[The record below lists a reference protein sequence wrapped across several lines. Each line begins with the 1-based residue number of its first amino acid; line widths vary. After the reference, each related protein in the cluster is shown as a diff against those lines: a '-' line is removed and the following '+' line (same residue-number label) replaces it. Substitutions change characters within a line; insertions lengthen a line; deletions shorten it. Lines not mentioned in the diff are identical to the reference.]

1 MAIPQCFGITR
12 EASPEPAIE
21 PTMLKQVVSKASTV
35 ATIALVIF
43 EEADTPSPVNAKI
56 LGAGV
61 GAK

>member
-1 MAIPQCFGITR
+1 
-12 EASPEPAIE
+12 
-21 PTMLKQVVSKASTV
+21 MLKRVVSKASTV